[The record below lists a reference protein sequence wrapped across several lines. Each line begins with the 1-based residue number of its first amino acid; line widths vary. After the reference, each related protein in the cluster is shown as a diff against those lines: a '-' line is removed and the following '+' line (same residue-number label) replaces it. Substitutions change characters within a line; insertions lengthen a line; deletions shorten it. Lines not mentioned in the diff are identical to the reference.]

1 MVHASSRRVICVSE
15 SIRGKVQEEMGR
27 RCRTSVVY
35 YGVDPELFHP
45 SDEAH
50 SESLLILSV
59 GDLLPIEGYEL
70 LLHGASSLA
79 SEFPTLHWE
88 FIGDGPER
96 SRLQNWLSNLKS
108 THVWV
113 FLDADLANRLPQ
125 RCEDIRYSRCPAVRK
140 ACRTSIWTRWRRANR
155 SSGAVPRGSQRL
167 FSTAQM
173 ACLVGPN
180 NEKEL
185 TLATAMLLRDG
196 SLRHNIGTAARDT
209 ILERLTLAHQADSLA
224 RIYRESIA

>member
-1 MVHASSRRVICVSE
+1 MLLSNEVGIPYIVSVHGLDSISRAQDTGRVGAWCRRISRMVHASSRRVICVSE
-15 SIRGKVQEEMGR
+15 SIPGKVQEEMSR

-59 GDLLPIEGYEL
+59 GDLLLIEGYEL

-140 ACRTSIWTRWRRANR
+140 LAERLFGRDGDEQTGHRV
-155 SSGAVPRGSQRL
+155 AVPRGLQRL

-173 ACLVGPN
+173 AC
-180 NEKEL
+180 
-185 TLATAMLLRDG
+185 
-196 SLRHNIGTAARDT
+196 S
-209 ILERLTLAHQADSLA
+209 
-224 RIYRESIA
+224 